1 MAVIPGWVWER
12 KPVGRALGVGV
23 PTGLFAGAFALIE
36 SGAWPIAAVVFL
48 VLAVFYGP
56 MMARRMSRAWPGTEE
71 LSRAERAAVVRS
83 TRRGEDIGDA
93 RLAPA
98 VVAYA
103 DGLRQTRERGGWV
116 RWVVLFAAVVSVFV
130 ALNDTLH
137 GSTGEAVSSWVVV
150 ALFIADLT
158 WRPRREARL
167 MAHADQAEKWAR
179 RRLPGRPPDDG

>member
-1 MAVIPGWVWER
+1 MIPGWVWER

-48 VLAVFYGP
+48 VLTGFYGP
-56 MMARRMSRAWPGTEE
+56 MTARRMSKAWPGAQE
-71 LSRAERAAVVRS
+71 LSRAGRAAVVRA
-83 TRRGEDIGDA
+83 TRRGEDIGEA

-103 DGLRQTRERGGWV
+103 DGLRRTRERGGWV

-130 ALNDTLH
+130 ALDDTFH
-137 GSTGEAVSSWVVV
+137 GSTGEAVSSWLVV

-167 MAHADQAEKWAR
+167 MTHADQAERWAR
-179 RRLPGRPPDDG
+179 RRLPGPQPHDG